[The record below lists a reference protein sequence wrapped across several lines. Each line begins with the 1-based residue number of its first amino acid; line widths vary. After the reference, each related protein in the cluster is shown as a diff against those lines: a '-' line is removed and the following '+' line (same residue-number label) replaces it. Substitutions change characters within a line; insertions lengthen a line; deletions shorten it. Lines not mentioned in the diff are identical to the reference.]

1 LRIAAFICY
10 TLIPSNLKNT
20 TMAKQIDYYLTPTS
34 PWTYLGH
41 ERFAQ
46 IAKRHGATV
55 TVKPVDYGVIF
66 PQSGGLP
73 LAKRAPQRQA
83 YRLSEL
89 ARWRDHLGVP
99 LNIRPKFFP
108 ADPLQAA
115 CLICAAPAHKRMA
128 LAGDCLRA
136 VWAEEKNIADAG
148 MLAEIAA
155 RNGIADAAAAVARG
169 KADYEGNTQEA
180 MTRQVFG
187 APTYVYRDELFWGQD
202 RLDFL
207 ERALAK

>member
-1 LRIAAFICY
+1 MSQSV
-10 TLIPSNLKNT
+10 T
-20 TMAKQIDYYLTPTS
+20 YYLTPVS
-34 PWTYLGH
+34 PWAYLGH

-46 IAKRHGATV
+46 IAKRHAV
-55 TVKPVDYGVIF
+55 SVVVKPVDYGVIF

-83 YRLSEL
+83 YRLAEL

-99 LNIRPKFFP
+99 LNIHPKFFP
-108 ADPLQAA
+108 ADPTQAA
-115 CLICAAPAHKRMA
+115 CLIAAAPEEKRLA
-128 LAGDCLRA
+128 LAGDFLRS
-136 VWAEEKNIADAG
+136 VWAEERNIADA
-148 MLAEIAA
+148 AVVTEIAA
-155 RNGIADAAAAVARG
+155 RHGIADAQAAIARG
-169 KADYEGNTQEA
+169 KASYESNTQEA
-180 MTRQVFG
+180 VARQVFG